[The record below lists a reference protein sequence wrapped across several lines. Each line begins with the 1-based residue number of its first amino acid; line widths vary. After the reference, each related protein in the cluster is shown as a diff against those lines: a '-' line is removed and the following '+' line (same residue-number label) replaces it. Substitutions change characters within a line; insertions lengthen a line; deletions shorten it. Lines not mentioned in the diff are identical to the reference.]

1 MIDDVFFDSS
11 IICYAFDL
19 REPEKRAICLDLI
32 RQVLNSEIRGVV
44 SNQILG
50 EVFYATVRKFCLPAD
65 QAFTIVDGI
74 VKSDKWRKIDY
85 TCETIDAA
93 ARKSSQSGMH
103 FWDAVIMETMK
114 ENGIRKVF
122 TENLR
127 DFAGTRGIDVVDPF
141 L

>member
-1 MIDDVFFDSS
+1 MIDEVFFDSS

-19 REPEKRAICLDLI
+19 REPRKRAICLELI

-44 SNQILG
+44 SNQVLG
-50 EVFYATVRKFCLPAD
+50 EVFYATVRKFGLPAD

-74 VKSDKWRKIDY
+74 VRSDKWRKVDY
-85 TCETIDAA
+85 TCETIDVA
-93 ARKSSQSGMH
+93 ARKSSQSRMH
-103 FWDAVIMETMK
+103 FWGAVIMETMK

-122 TENLR
+122 AENVR
-127 DFAGTRGIDVVDPF
+127 DFADVKGIEAVNPI